1 MSIGNRIDEAIEKLK
16 SGDFENAL
24 IQISIAI
31 DATATKKFNNEKKVG
46 KRVRNFISEIE
57 ETEAVSRTFA
67 RNFIMEY
74 QDYLMHFQMDGRV
87 KIATAAIYYGDKG
100 SLGDVLYKSIRCA
113 LLHNADISDQVVF
126 KPGSIMGMEYGKFIV
141 SEKLLWGLVLILIGQ
156 EVNARQSLKSL
167 HKAYYDNTEISLND
181 MWGKEEAIKSL
192 VHYVPIEDVVKNL

>member
-46 KRVRNFISEIE
+46 KRV
-57 ETEAVSRTFA
+57 

>member
-1 MSIGNRIDEAIEKLK
+1 VSCGRRLVSLTLGVKMSIGNRIDEAIEKLK

-46 KRVRNFISEIE
+46 KRV
-57 ETEAVSRTFA
+57 